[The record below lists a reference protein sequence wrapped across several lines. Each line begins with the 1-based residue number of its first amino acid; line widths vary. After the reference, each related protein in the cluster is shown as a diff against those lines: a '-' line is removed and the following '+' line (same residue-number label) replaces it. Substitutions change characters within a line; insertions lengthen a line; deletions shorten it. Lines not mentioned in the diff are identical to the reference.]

1 MSGVIP
7 ILCPECGNAALTPRQ
22 PYDYPEAVRLEVL
35 CGECA
40 GGDFAESCYYDR
52 ADNHITRDPDDVLDS
67 ERGQ

>member
-1 MSGVIP
+1 M
-7 ILCPECGNAALTPRQ
+7 TPRQ

-52 ADNHITRDPDDVLDS
+52 ADNHITRDPDDVRLVYA
-67 ERGQ
+67 RQGPPPLGI